1 MPMTPEQICSTT
13 KSFKLNGLPLLE
25 LLSQSEL
32 NQVIGFSNNLYYND
46 SANVLLTDN
55 EFDIVKEFTSNKFKP
70 KNGSSSSSSS
80 SSSGL
85 VGPVG
90 ARLPS
95 GRNKVKL
102 PYEMWSMDKIKPD
115 TNELTNWVS
124 KYGGPYVVSCK
135 CDGVSGLYTTTGES
149 PKLYTRGDG
158 IVGQDVSHLLAVM
171 KLPTQKGLVVRGE
184 FIMPKDVF
192 KNKYAGEF
200 ANPRNL
206 AAGIINSKTI
216 DSKTSD
222 VNFVAYECIVP
233 QLAPS
238 EQLVTLAV
246 NGFKV
251 VDYQNLSAVTNE
263 ELSNYLVEKRAAY
276 EYEIDG
282 IIVSNDGMYART
294 SGNPE
299 HAFAFKMVLSDQK
312 AEAKV
317 VDVIWDPSKNGSL
330 KPRVRIEP
338 VHLSGVTI
346 SFATGINGRFI
357 TENGIGVGAI
367 IELIRSGDVI
377 PKITG
382 VVSQADV
389 IKMPS
394 VPYVW
399 DDNHVDVVLENPGDN
414 VIVREKMIIAF
425 FAELEVDGLK
435 SGNVRKL
442 MDAGYDT
449 ISKILLMKKADFE
462 KVGYKTMAG
471 KYEANIQDKVGN
483 ATLGQIMVAS
493 GMMGRGIGSRKIE
506 PVLTIFP
513 DIVVSTECDSSK
525 IAKLKMVDGIEQKTA
540 QLFVDNIPNLI
551 QFLKETGLEYKLY
564 AGPPPAVAVASA
576 VATAVVADDKHPLFG
591 KEIVMTKIRDK
602 EIIEWLGKV
611 GAKLVDNIKSTT
623 FVLIVKSK
631 MDVSNKTKYAEL
643 HNIPIMTPDQFKST
657 FSTFSTFE
665 KG

>member
-317 VDVIWDPSKNGSL
+317 VDVIWDPSKTGCL